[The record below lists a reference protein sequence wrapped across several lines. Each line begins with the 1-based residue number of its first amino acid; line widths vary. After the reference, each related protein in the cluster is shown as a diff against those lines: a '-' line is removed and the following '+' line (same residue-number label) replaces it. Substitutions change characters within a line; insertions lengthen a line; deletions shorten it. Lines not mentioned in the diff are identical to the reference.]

1 MASKD
6 IIMLS
11 QQERTKFH
19 IVHKI
24 LNKELKHKEASKIL
38 SLSERQIRRI
48 VSRVRIE
55 GEQGI
60 VHKSRGKPSNRGFP
74 PKLKI
79 KVIKLYRAKYS
90 GFGPTFAAEKLFERE
105 KIEIHHETLRKW
117 LIEAG
122 NWKRVRKSRA
132 HRQWRERKHHF
143 GEIVQVDGSH
153 HNWFEQRGPKC
164 VFMGYID
171 DATGNTFGRFYPY
184 EGTFPA
190 MDSFKRYIKKY
201 GIPVSL
207 YLDKH
212 STYKS
217 TAQPSIEEVLSNTKP
232 LSEFERAMK
241 EFGVNVIHADSPQAK
256 GRVERLFR
264 TLQDRLVK
272 EMRLAK
278 ISTIEEANKFLVR
291 YLPKHNKRFA
301 VKPPKQ
307 SDLHRGIPKSTN
319 LDSILCRKTQRV
331 LRNDL
336 TVEYKSKLYQ
346 IKDKVNARKIVI
358 EERMSGRKIMM
369 YNNKVLKFEEIT
381 LRARKRQ
388 KTLYNGRKK
397 SQKYV
402 PPVDHP
408 WNNVK
413 YGWY

>member
-11 QQERTKFH
+11 QQERTRLH

-24 LNKELKHKEASKIL
+24 LNKELKHKEGSKIL
-38 SLSERQIRRI
+38 SLSERQLRRI

-55 GEQGI
+55 GDQGI
-60 VHKSRGKPSNRGFP
+60 VHKSRGKPSNRRFST
-74 PKLKI
+74 KLKN
-79 KVIKLYRAKYS
+79 KVIKHYRAKYS
-90 GFGPTFAAEKLFERE
+90 DFGPTFAAEKLFDRE
-105 KIEIHHETLRKW
+105 KIKVHQETLRTW

-122 NWKRVRKSRA
+122 DWKRVRKSRA
-132 HRQWRERKHHF
+132 HRQWRERRHHF
-143 GEIVQVDGSH
+143 GEMVQVDGSH
-153 HNWFEQRGPKC
+153 HDWFEQRGPKC

-190 MDSFKRYIKKY
+190 MDSFKRYIKKH
-201 GIPVSL
+201 GVPMSL

-217 TAQPSIEEVLSNTKP
+217 TAKPSIDEMLSNTKP

-241 EFGVNVIHADSPQAK
+241 EFCVDVIHADSPQAK

-272 EMRLAK
+272 EMRLEK
-278 ISTIEEANKFLVR
+278 ISTIEDANKFLAR
-291 YLPKHNKRFA
+291 YLPKHNKKFA
-301 VKPPKQ
+301 VKPAKQ
-307 SDLHRGIPKSTN
+307 SDLHREIAKNTN
-319 LDSILCRKTQRV
+319 LDRILCRKTQRV
-331 LRNDL
+331 LRNDM
-336 TVEYKSKLYQ
+336 TVEYNNKLYQ

-358 EERMSGRKIMM
+358 EERISGTKIMTHK
-369 YNNKVLKFEEIT
+369 NKVLKFKEIT
-381 LRARKRQ
+381 LRARKQHKLMRND
-388 KTLYNGRKK
+388 LKK
-397 SQKYV
+397 SQRYV
-402 PPVDHP
+402 PSVDHP

-413 YGWY
+413 YG

>member
-1 MASKD
+1 MASRD

-11 QQERTKFH
+11 QQERTRLH

-24 LNKELKHKEASKIL
+24 LNKELKQKEAKIL

-55 GEQGI
+55 GDQGI

-74 PKLKI
+74 PKLKN
-79 KVIKLYRAKYS
+79 KVIKHYRAKYS
-90 GFGPTFAAEKLFERE
+90 DFGPTFAAEKLFDRE
-105 KIEIHHETLRKW
+105 KIKIHQETLRKW

-122 NWKRVRKSRA
+122 DWKRARKSRA
-132 HRQWRERKHHF
+132 HRQWRERRHHF
-143 GEIVQVDGSH
+143 GEMVQVDGSH
-153 HNWFEQRGPKC
+153 HDWFEQRGPKC

-201 GIPVSL
+201 GVPVSL

-217 TAQPSIEEVLSNTKP
+217 IAQPSIDEMLSNTKP

-241 EFGVNVIHADSPQAK
+241 EFCVNVIHADSPQAK

-272 EMRLAK
+272 EMRLEK
-278 ISTIEEANKFLVR
+278 ISTIEDANKFLAR
-291 YLPKHNKRFA
+291 YLPRHNKKFA
-301 VKPPKQ
+301 VKPAKQ
-307 SDLHRGIPKSTN
+307 SDLHREIPKSTN
-319 LDSILCRKTQRV
+319 LDRILCRKTQRV

-336 TVEYKSKLYQ
+336 TVEYNNKLYQ

-358 EERMSGRKIMM
+358 EERISGTKIMT
-369 YNNKVLKFEEIT
+369 YKNKVLKFKEIT
-381 LRARKRQ
+381 LRAKKQ
-388 KTLYNGRKK
+388 KKSMYNDRKK
-397 SQKYV
+397 SQRYV

-413 YGWY
+413 YG

>member
-1 MASKD
+1 MASRD

-11 QQERTKFH
+11 QQERTKLH

-48 VSRVRIE
+48 VSRVRNE
-55 GEQGI
+55 GDHGI
-60 VHKSRGKPSNRGFP
+60 VHKSRGKPSNRGFSP
-74 PKLKI
+74 RLKN
-79 KVIKLYRAKYS
+79 KVIRYYRAKYS
-90 GFGPTFAAEKLFERE
+90 GFGPTFAAEKLFERD
-105 KIEIHHETLRKW
+105 KIKVHHETLRKW

-122 NWKRVRKSRA
+122 DWKRVRKSRC
-132 HRQWRERKHHF
+132 HRQWRERKRHF

-164 VFMGYID
+164 VLMGYID

-217 TAQPSIEEVLSNTKP
+217 TAQPSIEEVLGNTKP

-241 EFGVNVIHADSPQAK
+241 EFGVRVIHADSPQAK

-272 EMRLAK
+272 EMRLEK
-278 ISTIEEANKFLVR
+278 ISTIEEANKFLVK
-291 YLPKHNKRFA
+291 YLCKHNKKFA
-301 VKPPKQ
+301 VKPAKQ
-307 SDLHRGIPKSTN
+307 SDLHREIPKGTN

-358 EERMSGRKIMM
+358 EERMSGRKIMT
-369 YNNKVLKFEEIT
+369 YNDKVLKFKEIT
-381 LRARKRQ
+381 SRVRMQKKPVNNSHRKYQRD
-388 KTLYNGRKK
+388 
-397 SQKYV
+397 V

-413 YGWY
+413 YG

>member
-11 QQERTKFH
+11 QQERTRLH

-38 SLSERQIRRI
+38 LLSERQIRRI

-55 GEQGI
+55 GDQGI
-60 VHKSRGKPSNRGFP
+60 VHKSRGKPSNRGFS
-74 PKLKI
+74 PKLKN
-79 KVIKLYRAKYS
+79 KVIKHYRAKYS
-90 GFGPTFAAEKLFERE
+90 DFGPTFAAEKLFDRE
-105 KIEIHHETLRKW
+105 KIKIHRETLRKW

-122 NWKRVRKSRA
+122 DWKRARKSKA
-132 HRQWRERKHHF
+132 HRQWRERRHHF
-143 GEIVQVDGSH
+143 GEMIQVDGSH
-153 HNWFEQRGPKC
+153 HDWFEQRGPKC

-201 GIPVSL
+201 GVPVSL

-217 TAQPSIEEVLSNTKP
+217 TAQPSIDEMLSNTKP

-241 EFGVNVIHADSPQAK
+241 EFCVNVIHADSPQAK

-272 EMRLAK
+272 EMRLEK
-278 ISTIEEANKFLVR
+278 ISTIEDANKFLAR
-291 YLPKHNKRFA
+291 YLPRHNKKFA
-301 VKPPKQ
+301 VKPAKQ
-307 SDLHRGIPKSTN
+307 SDLHREIPKSTN

-336 TVEYKSKLYQ
+336 TVEYNNKLYQ

-358 EERMSGRKIMM
+358 EERISGAKIMT
-369 YNNKVLKFEEIT
+369 YKNKVLKFKEIT
-381 LRARKRQ
+381 LRAKKQQ
-388 KTLYNGRKK
+388 KSMYNDRKK
-397 SQKYV
+397 SQRYV

-413 YGWY
+413 YG

>member
-11 QQERTKFH
+11 QKELIKLH

-24 LNKELKHKEASKIL
+24 LSKELKHKEASKIL
-38 SLSERQIRRI
+38 SLSERQIRRV
-48 VSRVRIE
+48 VSRVVIE
-55 GEQGI
+55 GDQGI
-60 VHKSRGKPSNRGFP
+60 VHKSRGKPSNRRFP
-74 PKLKI
+74 PRLKN
-79 KVIKLYRAKYS
+79 KVIEYYRTKYS
-90 GFGPTFAAEKLFERE
+90 DFGPTFAAEKLFDLD
-105 KIEIHHETLRKW
+105 KIKVHQETLRKW

-122 NWKRVRKSRA
+122 DWKRVRKSRA
-132 HRQWRERKHHF
+132 HRQWRERRHHF
-143 GEIVQVDGSH
+143 GEMVQVDGSH
-153 HNWFEQRGPKC
+153 HDWFEQRGPKC

-201 GIPVSL
+201 GIPMSL

-217 TAQPSIEEVLSNTKP
+217 TAKPSIDEMLSNTKP

-241 EFGVNVIHADSPQAK
+241 EFCVNVIHADSPQAK

-272 EMRLAK
+272 EMRLEK
-278 ISTIEEANKFLVR
+278 ISTIEDANKFIAR
-291 YLPKHNKRFA
+291 YLPRHNKKFA
-301 VKPPKQ
+301 VKPAKQ
-307 SDLHRGIPKSTN
+307 SDLHREIPRSTN
-319 LDSILCRKTQRV
+319 LDRILCRKTQRV

-336 TVEYKSKLYQ
+336 TVEYNNKLYQ

-358 EERMSGRKIMM
+358 EERISGTKIMT
-369 YNNKVLKFEEIT
+369 YKNKVLRFKEIT
-381 LRARKRQ
+381 LRAKKQQ
-388 KTLYNGRKK
+388 KPVHNSLKK
-397 SQKYV
+397 SQRYV

-413 YGWY
+413 YG

>member
-11 QQERTKFH
+11 QQELTRVH

-38 SLSERQIRRI
+38 SLSERHIRRI
-48 VSRVRIE
+48 VGRVKDE
-55 GEQGI
+55 GDQGI
-60 VHKSRGKPSNRGFP
+60 AHKSRGKPSNRRFP
-74 PKLKI
+74 LKLKN
-79 KVIKLYRAKYS
+79 KALKCYRRSYS
-90 GFGPTFAAEKLFERE
+90 DFGPTLASEKLFERE
-105 KIEIHHETLRKW
+105 KIKVHQETLRNW

-122 NWKRVRKSRA
+122 DWKRVRKTRS
-132 HRQWRERKHHF
+132 HRQWRERRHHF
-143 GEIVQVDGSH
+143 GEMVQVDGSH
-153 HNWFEQRGPKC
+153 HDWFEQRGPRC
-164 VFMGYID
+164 VLMGYID

-190 MDSFKRYIKKY
+190 MDSFKRYIKKH
-201 GIPVSL
+201 GIPLNL

-217 TAQPSIEEVLSNTKP
+217 TAKPTIEDMLSNARP

-241 EFGVNVIHADSPQAK
+241 EFSVKVIHADSPQAK

-272 EMRLAK
+272 EMRLEK
-278 ISTIEEANKFLVR
+278 ISTIEAANKFLIK
-291 YLPKHNKRFA
+291 YLPKYNKKFA
-301 VKPPKQ
+301 VKPANH
-307 SDLHRGIPKSTN
+307 SNLHREIPNGTN
-319 LDSILCRKTQRV
+319 LDGILCRKTQRV

-336 TVEYKSKLYQ
+336 TVEYNNKLYQ

-358 EERMSGRKIMM
+358 EERISGRKIMT
-369 YNNKVLKFEEIT
+369 YRNKVLKFKEIT
-381 LRARKRQ
+381 LRAQ
-388 KTLYNGRKK
+388 KQQKLIHNGHKK
-397 SQKYV
+397 SLRYV

-413 YGWY
+413 YG